1 LSWRWPPHRQS
12 RHSCAVLFHSDARQP
27 SITLVLTRQ
36 RSALTAQI
44 DGLETVAATKWLTAD
59 AEIRFT
65 VRETANQKIVLY
77 LPALDGFALKEGDK
91 VRKQAR
97 YRDILVDGQRLE
109 TSPRTTL
116 PFEVDAHRGR
126 PVVLAIRG
134 IEDAGEY
141 SGTIRLSSADGSP
154 VTKDVTVLVKTSIWV
169 AAFWIFLGVLASF
182 LMRRYTKEQRPK
194 LQALRRTRY
203 AESDLAAVETN
214 AGALHSPADAVV
226 AGRRARLSGI
236 ERSLD
241 DGTARDG
248 AATDLTELEAK
259 IRTLPTAR
267 TTRGFAP

>member
-1 LSWRWPPHRQS
+1 
-12 RHSCAVLFHSDARQP
+12 VLFHSDARQP

-109 TSPRTTL
+109 TSPRTAL

-134 IEDAGEY
+134 IEDADEY

-154 VTKDVTVLVKTSIWV
+154 VTKDVTVLVKTSGSQRSGSSSGSWPRSSC
-169 AAFWIFLGVLASF
+169 AATQRSSGRSS
-182 LMRRYTKEQRPK
+182 RRYGGHGTRRVTWPRSKQTRAHCTRQRT
-194 LQALRRTRY
+194 LSLRDCVHGCP
-203 AESDLAAVETN
+203 ASNAASTT
-214 AGALHSPADAVV
+214 GPP
-226 AGRRARLSGI
+226 
-236 ERSLD
+236 
-241 DGTARDG
+241 GTAR
-248 AATDLTELEAK
+248 
-259 IRTLPTAR
+259 RPT
-267 TTRGFAP
+267 